1 MSGRQRAGRRPA
13 ATREG
18 RMADQED
25 ILRYEAPPRL
35 KLYFIIAAAVFALIL
50 VSGTFTRVFAA
61 HKLAAATASASIPTV
76 ALIAPSAPTQA
87 PTLVL
92 PGNVKAFYE
101 APIYAQVSGYL
112 QNWTADIGAKVKA
125 GEVLGTISTP
135 NLDQQLAQAEA
146 NLNSAIAS
154 EKIAAT
160 TADRW
165 NAMRVGDAVSQQDAD
180 QKNADN
186 QSAHAATEAARAAV
200 AGFQAQEGFKQIV
213 APFDGIVTARNTD
226 IGDLITSG
234 GSTPLFVVDDESR
247 LRIYVSVPEAYAA
260 EVKQSSGASFTVPD
274 YPGRIFKAALAA
286 TAGAIDPNSGTLLVQ
301 FQADNQ
307 DGALQAGDYAQV
319 TIALPAD
326 EQALSV
332 PSSALMF
339 RDNGMEVA
347 TLGPDNRVVVKP
359 VTIARDFGNTVQI
372 ATGISKDDRIINN
385 PPDALEAGD
394 EVQVAQ
400 TNTVPSTH

>member
-1 MSGRQRAGRRPA
+1 
-13 ATREG
+13 
-18 RMADQED
+18 MADQD
-25 ILRYEAPPRL
+25 DMLRYNAPPQL
-35 KLYFIIAAAVFALIL
+35 KLYFSIAAAIFTLIL
-50 VSGTFTRVFAA
+50 VTGIFTRVFAA
-61 HKLAAATASASIPTV
+61 HKLAAATASAAIPTV

-112 QNWTADIGAKVKA
+112 QSWTADIGARVKA

-160 TADRW
+160 TANRW

-186 QSAHAATEAARAAV
+186 QSAHATTEAARAAV
-200 AGFQAQEGFKQIV
+200 AGYQAQVAFKQIV

-226 IGDLITSG
+226 IGDLVTTG
-234 GSTPLFVVDDESR
+234 GTTPLFVVDDEAR

-260 EVKQSSGASFTVPD
+260 EVKQSSGATFTVPD
-274 YPGRIFKAALAA
+274 YPGRTFRATLAA
-286 TAGAIDPNSGTLLVQ
+286 TAGAIDPTSGTLLVQ

-319 TIALPAD
+319 TISLPANG
-326 EQALSV
+326 QALSV

-347 TLGPDNRVVVKP
+347 TLGPDNRVVIKP
-359 VTIARDFGNTVQI
+359 VTIGRDFGNVVQI

-400 TNTVPSTH
+400 AKTAPSTH